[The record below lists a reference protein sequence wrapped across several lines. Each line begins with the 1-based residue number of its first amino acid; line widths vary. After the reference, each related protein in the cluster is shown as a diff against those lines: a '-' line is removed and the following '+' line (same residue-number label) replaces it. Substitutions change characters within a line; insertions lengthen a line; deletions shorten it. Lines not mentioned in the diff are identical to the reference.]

1 MGFSLVVQ
9 KKGTVEYVLFRDTAI
24 AHSCDKCFLL
34 VSLLI
39 DKVLAPIF
47 RHRMD
52 EISVSNRMWVPGYLL
67 LESQRLWDF
76 YLDAFG
82 NEKIID

>member
-34 VSLLI
+34 VSLLN

-67 LESQRLWDF
+67 LESQRL
-76 YLDAFG
+76 
-82 NEKIID
+82 

>member
-47 RHRMD
+47 RHCWAN
-52 EISVSNRMWVPGYLL
+52 S
-67 LESQRLWDF
+67 
-76 YLDAFG
+76 
-82 NEKIID
+82 

>member
-9 KKGTVEYVLFRDTAI
+9 KKGTVEYVSFRVTAI

-67 LESQRLWDF
+67 LESQRLSS
-76 YLDAFG
+76 AG
-82 NEKIID
+82 

>member
-24 AHSCDKCFLL
+24 AHSCDKFFLL

-67 LESQRLWDF
+67 LESQRL
-76 YLDAFG
+76 
-82 NEKIID
+82 

>member
-9 KKGTVEYVLFRDTAI
+9 KKGTVEYVSFRVTAI

-39 DKVLAPIF
+39 DKVLAQIF

-52 EISVSNRMWVPGYLL
+52 EISVSNLSSVL
-67 LESQRLWDF
+67 
-76 YLDAFG
+76 
-82 NEKIID
+82 